1 MSVDRTAR
9 VRQDDALLE
18 RVRELAPVIRSCRD
32 AIDADRQLPDTLV
45 EALRAAG
52 MFRLFAPAKFGGPE
66 IDPSTFVKII
76 EGLSAADGSIGW
88 VVSVCSVG
96 GLFAGYLSEESV
108 AGIHGGNPDT
118 IFAGSINPTGK
129 AIAIDGGYKISGR
142 WAFASGICHAS
153 WVYATCIVHDATG
166 RPRLDENG
174 KPEARVMLFPVTSCV
189 IHDTWNV
196 GALRGTGS
204 HDFSTTDLFV
214 PADHSLIAFA
224 TQASQPG
231 ILYQLPFSFFSV
243 MLAAVPLGIARGAI
257 SALVDMAKTKRPT
270 GAAVL
275 LCEKPTAQ
283 IAIARAE
290 ALVRSARAFLF
301 EALTQLTGEIAAS
314 GSASMQTRANLRLAC
329 TQTALNAVR
338 AVDLMFETG
347 GATSVYAS
355 CPIERCFRDVHAAM
369 QHLALS
375 ETSLELAGRVLL
387 GLDVGTSRF

>member
-1 MSVDRTAR
+1 MSADRTAR
-9 VRQDDALLE
+9 ARQDDTLLE

-32 AIDADRQLPDTLV
+32 AIDAERQLPETIV

-52 MFRLFAPAKFGGPE
+52 MFRLFAPAKFGGLE
-66 IDPSTFVKII
+66 VDPSTFVKII
-76 EGLSAADGSIGW
+76 EGLSAADGSVGW

-108 AGIHGGNPDT
+108 AQIHGRNPDT
-118 IFAGSINPTGK
+118 IFAGSINPSGK
-129 AIAIDGGYKISGR
+129 AVAVDGGYLVSGR
-142 WAFASGICHAS
+142 WAFASGIRHAP
-153 WVYATCIVHDATG
+153 WVYATCMIHDAAG
-166 RPRLDENG
+166 QPRLDENG
-174 KPEARVMLFPVTSCV
+174 KPVARVMLFPLTACV
-189 IHDTWNV
+189 VHDTWNV
-196 GALRGTGS
+196 GGLRGTGS
-204 HDFSTTDLFV
+204 HDFSTTGLFV

-243 MLAAVPLGIARGAI
+243 MLAAVPLGIARSAI

-270 GAAVL
+270 GASVL
-275 LCEKPTAQ
+275 LCEKPSTQ
-283 IAIARAE
+283 IAVARAE

-301 EALTQLTGEIAAS
+301 DALAHLTNEIEAS
-314 GSASMQTRANLRLAC
+314 GSANMQTRANLRLAC
-329 TQTALNAVR
+329 THAALNAGRV
-338 AVDLMFETG
+338 VDLMFETG

-355 CPIERCFRDVHAAM
+355 CPLDRCFRDVHAAM

-387 GLDVGTSRF
+387 GLDLGTSRF